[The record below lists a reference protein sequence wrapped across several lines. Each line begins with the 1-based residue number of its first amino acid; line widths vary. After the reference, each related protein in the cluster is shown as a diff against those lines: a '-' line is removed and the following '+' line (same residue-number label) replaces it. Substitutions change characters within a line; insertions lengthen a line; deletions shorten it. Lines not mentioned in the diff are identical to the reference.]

1 MVHPDALHHL
11 VDIDPEAF
19 ADVSHL
25 VCKRDLRREEGVR
38 GVLDHLRGGEPA
50 PYHRGRNPLVGGGDG
65 VPGAA
70 VPAPDH
76 DPVRVQEV
84 LDRKTLAEKLRV
96 HRKPDLVAGTTRP
109 AVVPG
114 GTVLFTTTVCEPFPL
129 QRASPIDRLAATTIE
144 RSALP
149 AGCRRRQTRDPRRR
163 PDHNPSPRR
172 AACRHAAQGAHRA
185 PARGSERVWR

>member
-50 PYHRGRNPLVGGGDG
+50 PHHRGRKPPVDGGDG
-65 VPGAA
+65 IAGILI
-70 VPAPDH
+70 PAPDH

-84 LDRKTLAEKLRV
+84 LDRETLAEELRV
-96 HRKPDLVAGTTRP
+96 HRKPDIVAGTTRP

-114 GTVLFTTTVCEPFPL
+114 GTVLFTTTVCEPFPS
-129 QRASPIDRLAATTIE
+129 RSASPIDRLAAATIE

-149 AGCRRRQTRDPRRR
+149 SAAGGVPTQT
-163 PDHNPSPRR
+163 N
-172 AACRHAAQGAHRA
+172 
-185 PARGSERVWR
+185 ERSASATGP